1 MRKGG
6 AKHSLKKKAKKYG
19 SMKKSLITNKS
30 LKKNI
35 EGIFGKKVKFTKK
48 LKTLLEKNDS
58 DYEKYSEI
66 LNTFQKFFKSI
77 LKAEELAVDQGN
89 ISKLDDIDMVKFRI
103 EEKLESIDSTKGN
116 LHDRINKLAPEVFE
130 ELQEYIQ
137 PSYDSIIELYEDVLR
152 SLRDMYDDHDID
164 TLHSDISFVQ
174 ADIMEDLVKVFVKT
188 KVVKNNIDT
197 NLADM
202 FKGLTVEKDI
212 SDIFSSLKI

>member
-6 AKHSLKKKAKKYG
+6 AKHSLKKKAKKH
-19 SMKKSLITNKS
+19 SLMKKTLISNKS

-77 LKAEELAVDQGN
+77 LKAEELAVNQGN
-89 ISKLDDIDMVKFRI
+89 ISKLDDIDMLKFRI

-174 ADIMEDLVKVFVKT
+174 ADIMDDLVKVFVKT